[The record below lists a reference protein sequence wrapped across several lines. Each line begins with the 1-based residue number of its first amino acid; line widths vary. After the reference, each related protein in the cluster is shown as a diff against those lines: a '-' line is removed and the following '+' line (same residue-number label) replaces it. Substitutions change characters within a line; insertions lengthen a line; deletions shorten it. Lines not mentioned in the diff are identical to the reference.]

1 MKQIAEPVIAA
12 TGCDPHLVS
21 YNPDP
26 VTGGTVDLRGAPD
39 LMRDLTG
46 WYASMPLSSGIENLV
61 VWYRGQAQND
71 GKAKA

>member
-1 MKQIAEPVIAA
+1 MKEIAELVIAA
-12 TGCDPHLVS
+12 TGCDPNLVS

-39 LMRDLTG
+39 LIRDLTG
-46 WYASMPLSSGIENLV
+46 WYAEIPLSSGIENLV
-61 VWYRGQAQND
+61 VWFGRQSRND